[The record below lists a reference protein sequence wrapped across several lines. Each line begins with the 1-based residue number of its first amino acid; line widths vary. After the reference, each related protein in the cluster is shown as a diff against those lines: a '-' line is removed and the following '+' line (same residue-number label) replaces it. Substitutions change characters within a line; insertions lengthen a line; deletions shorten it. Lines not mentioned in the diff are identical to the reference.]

1 MSIRLAFPSHGRFP
15 KFRQIGYFGVIEAGG
30 NSKGPGMRSV
40 ADVTTRQSQRK
51 KRASESSQLGN
62 PYTQLRSGLLDGCWQ
77 RLLLLPHS

>member
-1 MSIRLAFPSHGRFP
+1 MSMGLDFPSHGRIP
-15 KFRQIGYFGVIEAGG
+15 KFRHIGYFGVIEAGG
-30 NSKGPGMRSV
+30 NSKGLGTRCV
-40 ADVTTRQSQRK
+40 ADVTKRQSQRK